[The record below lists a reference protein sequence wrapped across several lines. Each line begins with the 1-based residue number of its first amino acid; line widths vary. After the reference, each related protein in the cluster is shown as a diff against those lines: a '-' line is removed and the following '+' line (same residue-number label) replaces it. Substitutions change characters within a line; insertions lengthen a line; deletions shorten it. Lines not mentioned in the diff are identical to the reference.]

1 MRKLSDFRIIEI
13 AGTDADYLVF
23 LATYW
28 VILCLVVKHTKI
40 RQILLFLH

>member
-13 AGTDADYLVF
+13 AGTDADYLV

-28 VILCLVVKHTKI
+28 VILCLVVKHTKK